1 LISDKIMDRLETQ
14 IESKKELEQLNVLIV
29 ESSESDALIIGEL
42 LSMSIDYNYEIYH
55 VISLSEAEEILNESD
70 IDIILVNLFL
80 PDSFGIHTFNDLF
93 RAFPDIPFIILTEME
108 DDVVGKNAVQK
119 GAQDFL
125 VKSDIDKDTLNR
137 SIAYAI
143 ERKKTEDQLRKSEER
158 YRELF
163 VRSNDA
169 IYISTTDGDFIDVN
183 PAGLK
188 LFGYDLDDIDYIKV
202 NDLYIDDN
210 DRHRLMEILEKNGEV
225 SDYEVDLLKKDGNT
239 VLHCMLSTIVIRDKQ
254 DQIIGYQGIIKDITE
269 KRKAEEALIKSLRDL
284 DQANKELKNL
294 NATLEQKVE
303 ERTKQLL
310 EEKETVENQ
319 NKEITESINYAKRI
333 QASILPSLHKIREKL
348 PDSFIYYAPKDIV
361 SGDFYWYDSS
371 RNKAFFAVI
380 DCTGHGVPG
389 AFMSIIG
396 YTQLN
401 EIVSDQKITDPG
413 VILKELDKRV
423 RIALNQNSAADF
435 SSKDGMELGLIAV
448 NFEQQKIEF
457 AGAMR
462 PLYFVKDD
470 DLHIVKGDKYSIGG
484 ESRHKKSFKTHR
496 IGFERGDCFYLFSDG
511 YPDQFGGPRGK
522 KFMTKNVGEMVK
534 SMAHLPMKDQ
544 GNIVKNAMLNWMRD
558 DEQVDDILI
567 AGIKF

>member
-1 LISDKIMDRLETQ
+1 MDRLETQ
-14 IESKKELEQLNVLIV
+14 IERKKELEQLNVLIV

-188 LFGYDLDDIDYIKV
+188 LFGYDLNDIDYIKV

-225 SDYEVDLLKKDGNT
+225 SDYEVDLLKKDGIT

-361 SGDFYWYDSS
+361 SGDFYWYDYN

-401 EIVSDQKITDPG
+401 EIVPCEKITDPG

>member
-1 LISDKIMDRLETQ
+1 MDRLETQ

-80 PDSFGIHTFNDLF
+80 PDSFGIHTFNGLF
-93 RAFPDIPFIILTEME
+93 RAFPDILFIILTDME

-125 VKSDIDKDTLNR
+125 VKSDIDKDSLNR

-169 IYISTTDGDFIDVN
+169 IYISTIDGSFIDIN

-188 LFGYDLDDIDYIKV
+188 LFGYDEADIDYISV
-202 NDLYIDDN
+202 RDLYVEDE
-210 DRHRLMEILEKNGEV
+210 DRNRLMKFLAEKGEV
-225 SDYEVDLLKKDGNT
+225 SDYEVDLLKKDGQT
-239 VLHCMLSTIVIRDKQ
+239 VLHCLLSTIVIHDKNNE
-254 DQIIGYQGIIKDITE
+254 IIGYQGIIKDITE
-269 KRKAEEALIKSLRDL
+269 KKKAEEALIKSLRDL
-284 DQANKELKNL
+284 DFANKELHSLNL
-294 NATLEQKVE
+294 TLEQKVD
-303 ERTKQLL
+303 ERTRQLVR
-310 EEKETVENQ
+310 EKEVVENQ
-319 NKEITESINYAKRI
+319 NREITESINYAKRI
-333 QASILPSLHKIREKL
+333 QASILPSLSKIQEQL
-348 PDSFIYYAPKDIV
+348 ADTFIYYAPKDIV
-361 SGDFYWYDSS
+361 SGDFYWYEFS
-371 RNKAFFAVI
+371 RNKALFAVI

-413 VILKELDKRV
+413 VVLKELDKRV

-462 PLYFVKDD
+462 PLYFVKDG
-470 DLHIVKGDKYSIGG
+470 DLHIIKGDKYSIGG
-484 ESRHKKSFKTHR
+484 ESRHRKNFKTHR
-496 IGFERGDCFYLFSDG
+496 IGFDRGDCFYLFSDG
-511 YPDQFGGPRGK
+511 YPDQFGGPKGK

-534 SMAHLPMKDQ
+534 SMAHLPMKEQ

>member
-1 LISDKIMDRLETQ
+1 MEP
-14 IESKKELEQLNVLIV
+14 EVEKKQDLEQLNVLIV

-42 LSMSIDYNYEIYH
+42 LSMSDDYNYDIYH
-55 VISLSEAEEILNESD
+55 VVSLDEAAEMLRQTE

-93 RAFPDIPFIILTEME
+93 RSFSDIPFIILTEME

-125 VKSDIDKDTLNR
+125 IKSDIDKDTLNR

-143 ERKKTEDQLRKSEER
+143 ERKVTEEELRKSEER

-163 VRSNDA
+163 IRSNDA
-169 IYISTTDGDFIDVN
+169 IYISTIDGNFVDIN

-188 LFGYDLDDIDYIKV
+188 LFGYEVDEIDYVTVK
-202 NDLYIDDN
+202 DLYIDDY
-210 DRHRLMEILEKNGEV
+210 DREQLMQILAKEGEV
-225 SDYEVDLLKKDGNT
+225 SDYEVDLLKKDGKT
-239 VLHCMLSTIVIRDKQ
+239 VLHCLLSTIVILDKQ
-254 DQIIGYQGIIKDITE
+254 ENIIGYQGIIKDVTE
-269 KRKAEEALIKSLRDL
+269 KRKAEEALIKSLREL
-284 DQANKELKNL
+284 DQANKDLKHL

-303 ERTKQLL
+303 ERTKQLQQ
-310 EEKETVENQ
+310 EKDTVENQ

-333 QASILPSLHKIREKL
+333 QASILPSKHRIREQF

-361 SGDFYWYDSS
+361 SGDFYWYDYS

-423 RIALNQNSAADF
+423 RIALNQNTGADF
-435 SSKDGMELGLIAV
+435 NSKDGMELALISV
-448 NFEQQKIEF
+448 NFEQKKIEF

-462 PLYFVKDD
+462 PLYFVKEG
-470 DLHIVKGDKYSIGG
+470 DLHIIKGDKYSIGG
-484 ESRHKKSFKTHR
+484 ESRHRKNFKTNR
-496 IGFERGDCFYLFSDG
+496 IGFDRDDCFYLFSDG
-511 YPDQFGGPRGK
+511 YPDQFGGPKGK
-522 KFMTKNVGEMVK
+522 KFMTRNVGEMVK
-534 SMAHLPMKDQ
+534 SMAHLPMKEQ
-544 GNIVKNAMLNWMRD
+544 GNIVKNSMLNWMRD

>member
-1 LISDKIMDRLETQ
+1 MISDKLMDRLETQ
-14 IESKKELEQLNVLIV
+14 IERKKELEQLNVLIV

-188 LFGYDLDDIDYIKV
+188 LFGYDLNDIDYIKV

-225 SDYEVDLLKKDGNT
+225 SDYEVDLLKKDGVT

-361 SGDFYWYDSS
+361 SGDFYWYDYN

>member
-1 LISDKIMDRLETQ
+1 LISDKLMDRLETQ
-14 IESKKELEQLNVLIV
+14 IERKKELEQLNVLIV

-188 LFGYDLDDIDYIKV
+188 LFGYDLNDIDYIKV

-225 SDYEVDLLKKDGNT
+225 SDYEVDLLKKDGVT

-361 SGDFYWYDSS
+361 SGDFYWYDYN

>member
-1 LISDKIMDRLETQ
+1 LETK
-14 IESKKELEQLNVLIV
+14 IKRKTELEHLNVLIV

-42 LSMSIDYNYEIYH
+42 LSMSEDYHYEIYH
-55 VISLSEAEEILNESD
+55 VVSLSEAEDILKESA

-93 RAFPDIPFIILTEME
+93 RSFPDIPFIILTEIE

-125 VKSDIDKDTLNR
+125 IKSDIDKDSLNR

-143 ERKKTEDQLRKSEER
+143 ERKLTEEQLRKSEER

-169 IYISTTDGDFIDVN
+169 IYISTIDGNFIDIN

-188 LFGYDLDDIDYIKV
+188 LFGYDLDDIDYIAVK
-202 NDLYIDDN
+202 DLYVDDE
-210 DRHRLMEILEKNGEV
+210 DRNRLMNYLAKEGEV
-225 SDYEVDLLKKDGNT
+225 SDYEVDLLKKDGKT
-239 VLHCMLSTIVIRDKQ
+239 VLHCLLSTIVILDKQ
-254 DQIIGYQGIIKDITE
+254 EDIIGYQGIIKDITE
-269 KRKAEEALIKSLRDL
+269 KKKAEEALIKSLRDL
-284 DQANKELKNL
+284 DQANKELQTL
-294 NATLEQKVE
+294 NATLEQKVDD
-303 ERTKQLL
+303 RTKQLVH
-310 EEKETVENQ
+310 EKETVVNQ

-333 QASILPSLHKIREKL
+333 QASILPSIQKIQESL
-348 PDSFIYYAPKDIV
+348 PDTFVYYAPKDIV
-361 SGDFYWYDSS
+361 SGDFYWYEFT
-371 RNKAFFAVI
+371 RKKALFAVI

-401 EIVSDQKITDPG
+401 EIVSDQKLTDPG

-423 RIALNQNSAADF
+423 RIALNQNASGEYN
-435 SSKDGMELGLIAV
+435 SKDGMELGLISV
-448 NFEQQKIEF
+448 NFEQRKLEF

-462 PLYFVKDD
+462 PLYYVKEG
-470 DLHIVKGDKYSIGG
+470 DLHIIKGDKYSIGG
-484 ESRHKKSFKTHR
+484 ESRHKKNFKTKR
-496 IGFERGDCFYLFSDG
+496 INLNRGDCFYLFSDG

-522 KFMTKNVGEMVK
+522 KFMTRNVGEMVK
-534 SMAHLPMKDQ
+534 SMAHLPMKEQ
-544 GNIVKNAMLNWMRD
+544 GNIVKNAMSNWMRD
-558 DEQVDDILI
+558 DEQVDDILM
-567 AGIKF
+567 AGVRF

>member
-1 LISDKIMDRLETQ
+1 MISDKLMDRLETQ
-14 IESKKELEQLNVLIV
+14 IERKKELEQLNVLIV

-188 LFGYDLDDIDYIKV
+188 LFGYDLNDIDYIKV

-225 SDYEVDLLKKDGNT
+225 SDYEVDLLKKDGIT

-361 SGDFYWYDSS
+361 SGDFYWYDYN